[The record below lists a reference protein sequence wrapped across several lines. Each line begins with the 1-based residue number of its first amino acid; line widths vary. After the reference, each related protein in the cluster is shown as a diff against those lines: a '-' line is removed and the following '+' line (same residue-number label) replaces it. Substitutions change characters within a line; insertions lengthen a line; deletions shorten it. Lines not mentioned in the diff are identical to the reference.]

1 MGKNWT
7 GEWSGSWEG
16 AVGRGLEA
24 GMGAK
29 RKAYLHTKN
38 DPVEVREKM
47 SPVGMDGLDL
57 KAAVDVLR
65 RLQDAVGERERRSL
79 DCETDRR
86 GNSVRVEHI
95 RSRKVQ

>member
-1 MGKNWT
+1 MGKNRT

-24 GMGAK
+24 EVGAK
-29 RKAYLHTKN
+29 RQTYLHSKN

-57 KAAVDVLR
+57 KATVNVFR
-65 RLQDAVGERERRSL
+65 RLQDAVVERERRSL
-79 DCETDRR
+79 GSEIDRR
-86 GNSVRVEHI
+86 GDSVRVEHV
-95 RSRKVQ
+95 RSKKV